1 MTRQTK
7 LLRVLLVLFLVGLVM
22 ASGLIYIVSLDLAAV
37 YPKLAH
43 LRLPIYVAVLVGL
56 VPMIVAVKVV
66 FDLLRVV
73 DQGEAFSPQTVRLLQ
88 RLKVLFGITAAY
100 LVLGLVGVSVAI
112 WVAMGQTHP
121 SILLGWFAA
130 EVVALFLFTLAA
142 LLERLFAA
150 ALELRQECCE
160 VSRNS
165 RMWTRCLRALPC
177 VAVAQPSAVAS
188 ANRTTRAA

>member
-1 MTRQTK
+1 MTRETR
-7 LLRVLLVLFLVGLVM
+7 LLRVLLVMFLVGLVM
-22 ASGLIYIVSLDLAAV
+22 ASGLIYIVSLDLAAL
-37 YPKLAH
+37 YPELAH

-56 VPMIVAVKVV
+56 VPMVVAVKVV

-73 DQGEAFSPQTVRLLQ
+73 DQGEAFSLQTVQLLR

-142 LLERLFAA
+142 LLEGLFAA
-150 ALELRQECCE
+150 ALELRQDNELT
-160 VSRNS
+160 V
-165 RMWTRCLRALPC
+165 
-177 VAVAQPSAVAS
+177 
-188 ANRTTRAA
+188 

>member
-1 MTRQTK
+1 MTRETR
-7 LLRVLLVLFLVGLVM
+7 LLRALLVMFLVGLVL
-22 ASGLIYIVSLDLAAV
+22 ASGLLYIVSLDFAAL
-37 YPKLAH
+37 YPELAH

-56 VPMIVAVKVV
+56 VPMVVAVRVV
-66 FDLLRVV
+66 FDLLDIV
-73 DQGEAFSPQTVRLLQ
+73 DQGEAFSAPTVRLLQ

-100 LVLGLVGVSVAI
+100 LVLGLVGVLVGI

-150 ALELRQECCE
+150 ALELRQDNELT
-160 VSRNS
+160 V
-165 RMWTRCLRALPC
+165 
-177 VAVAQPSAVAS
+177 
-188 ANRTTRAA
+188 

>member
-1 MTRQTK
+1 MTRETR
-7 LLRVLLVLFLVGLVM
+7 LLRVLLVMFLVGLVM
-22 ASGLIYIVSLDLAAV
+22 ASGLIYIVSLDLAAL
-37 YPKLAH
+37 YPELAH

-56 VPMIVAVKVV
+56 VPMVVAVKVV

-73 DQGEAFSPQTVRLLQ
+73 DQGEAFSLQTVQLLQ

-142 LLERLFAA
+142 LLEGLFAA
-150 ALELRQECCE
+150 ALELRQDNELT
-160 VSRNS
+160 V
-165 RMWTRCLRALPC
+165 
-177 VAVAQPSAVAS
+177 
-188 ANRTTRAA
+188 

>member
-1 MTRQTK
+1 MTRETK
-7 LLRVLLVLFLVGLVM
+7 LLRVLLVMFLVGLVM

-37 YPKLAH
+37 YPELAH

-66 FDLLRVV
+66 FDLVGVV
-73 DQGEAFSPQTVRLLQ
+73 DLGEAFSLRTVRLLR
-88 RLKVLFGITAAY
+88 RLKVLFGITVAY

-142 LLERLFAA
+142 LLERLFTA
-150 ALELRQECCE
+150 ALKLRQDNELT
-160 VSRNS
+160 V
-165 RMWTRCLRALPC
+165 
-177 VAVAQPSAVAS
+177 
-188 ANRTTRAA
+188 

>member
-1 MTRQTK
+1 MTRETK
-7 LLRVLLVLFLVGLVM
+7 LLRLLLVLILVVIVL
-22 ASGLIYIVSLDLAAV
+22 ASGLLYIISLDLAAL
-37 YPKLAH
+37 YPELAH

-56 VPMIVAVKVV
+56 VPVVVAVKVV

-73 DQGEAFSPQTVRLLQ
+73 DQGEAFSLQTVRLLQ

-112 WVAMGQTHP
+112 WVAMGQAHP

-130 EVVALFLFTLAA
+130 EVVALFLLTLAA

-150 ALELRQECCE
+150 ALELRQDNELT
-160 VSRNS
+160 V
-165 RMWTRCLRALPC
+165 
-177 VAVAQPSAVAS
+177 
-188 ANRTTRAA
+188 

>member
-22 ASGLIYIVSLDLAAV
+22 ASGLIYIVSLDLAAA
-37 YPKLAH
+37 YPELAH
-43 LRLPIYVAVLVGL
+43 LRLPIYGAVLVGL

-73 DQGEAFSPQTVRLLQ
+73 DQGEAFSLQTVRLLH

-121 SILLGWFAA
+121 SFLLGWFAA

-142 LLERLFAA
+142 LLEGLFAA
-150 ALELRQECCE
+150 ALELRQDNELT
-160 VSRNS
+160 V
-165 RMWTRCLRALPC
+165 
-177 VAVAQPSAVAS
+177 
-188 ANRTTRAA
+188 